1 MSSGSQIQIA
11 GYAKLA
17 VLNGYPG
24 VYGYLGQYFD
34 QAYQIDA
41 NGNVTTNTTGV
52 LSPYGN
58 FFATEPGPA
67 ALVTMP
73 DVDTGERGIC
83 TVNCFSEVL
92 DKNHNTNVLDTSF
105 SGPNATSQASPLR
118 WWINNDDD
126 APGVYGG
133 LDHDIESPGMP
144 PDYAFSDPI
153 YGNGKT
159 CVHSQRDLEDYTRL
173 WICGVPAL
181 TNGGYQV
188 TMSWANVSS
197 GNPVVKLF
205 QSVETNGGTLYL
217 TDTNVAATQAAV
229 QTYVLNTNM
238 AYYIPGPGVSIGT
251 VSNGATFT
259 FPASYFTNSGNK
271 YLLFEGAGIGA
282 GELVM
287 TISQNGNAIAQTGV
301 WLDLHDVR
309 DFYERAVITNNMS
322 GALSNWTSGIE
333 MVQPATA
340 SALGDD
346 QDLIVLIHG
355 INVRPMDCLQQG
367 DTVFKWLYLG
377 GLTGNLPRSNG
388 PATCSPPFR
397 TAHLDCFNRS
407 EMQAY
412 KASTALTNYLAQ
424 LRARFPEDGLHLLVH
439 SQGNAIVSEAIRRAA
454 CHLALTF

>member
-105 SGPNATSQASPLR
+105 SVPNATSQASPLR

-346 QDLIVLIHG
+346 QDLYRLDSRHQCASYGLPATGRHG
-355 INVRPMDCLQQG
+355 VQAA
-367 DTVFKWLYLG
+367 VLG
-377 GLTGNLPRSNG
+377 GLSREICHGQMALQPAHPHSATARSGLFQPERNASLQG
-388 PATCSPPFR
+388 QHGTDQLSGATARPGSPATACISSCI
-397 TAHLDCFNRS
+397 A
-407 EMQAY
+407 
-412 KASTALTNYLAQ
+412 
-424 LRARFPEDGLHLLVH
+424 RATP
-439 SQGNAIVSEAIRRAA
+439 S
-454 CHLALTF
+454 